1 MKIRNKEIKNMYI
14 CPVCN
19 QQFKEEQVLVKHY
32 LSCWK
37 KENPHLR
44 SKPAPRSED
53 INTREVNEDIENF
66 FNSFK

>member
-1 MKIRNKEIKNMYI
+1 MIYMYI

-19 QQFKEEQVLVKHY
+19 KQFREENILVKHY

-44 SKPAPRSED
+44 SKSAPRSED
-53 INTREVNEDIENF
+53 INTREVNKEVKDF
-66 FNSFK
+66 FNLFK

>member
-1 MKIRNKEIKNMYI
+1 MYI

-19 QQFKEEQVLVKHY
+19 QQFKEEQILVKHY

-66 FNSFK
+66 VNSFK

>member
-1 MKIRNKEIKNMYI
+1 MYI

-19 QQFKEEQVLVKHY
+19 KQFKEEDILVKHY

-53 INTREVNEDIENF
+53 INTREVNKEVEDF
-66 FNSFK
+66 FNLFK

>member
-1 MKIRNKEIKNMYI
+1 MYI

-32 LSCWK
+32 LNCWK

-53 INTREVNEDIENF
+53 INTREVNKDIENF

>member
-1 MKIRNKEIKNMYI
+1 MYI

-53 INTREVNEDIENF
+53 INTREVNEDIEKF

>member
-1 MKIRNKEIKNMYI
+1 MYI
-14 CPVCN
+14 CLVCN

>member
-1 MKIRNKEIKNMYI
+1 MYI

-19 QQFKEEQVLVKHY
+19 QQFKEEQVFVKHY

>member
-1 MKIRNKEIKNMYI
+1 MYI
-14 CPVCN
+14 CSVCN

>member
-1 MKIRNKEIKNMYI
+1 MYI

-19 QQFKEEQVLVKHY
+19 RQFKEEQVLVKHY

-53 INTREVNEDIENF
+53 INMREVNEDIENF

>member
-1 MKIRNKEIKNMYI
+1 MYI

-19 QQFKEEQVLVKHY
+19 RQFKEEQILVKHY

-53 INTREVNEDIENF
+53 INMREVNEDIENF

>member
-1 MKIRNKEIKNMYI
+1 MYI

-19 QQFKEEQVLVKHY
+19 QQFKEERVLVKHY

-37 KENPHLR
+37 KENSHLR

>member
-1 MKIRNKEIKNMYI
+1 MYI
-14 CPVCN
+14 CPVCKR
-19 QQFKEEQVLVKHY
+19 QFKEEQVLVKHY

>member
-1 MKIRNKEIKNMYI
+1 MYI
-14 CPVCN
+14 CPVCT

>member
-1 MKIRNKEIKNMYI
+1 MYI

-19 QQFKEEQVLVKHY
+19 KQFKEEDILVKHY

-53 INTREVNEDIENF
+53 INTREVNKEVENF
-66 FNSFK
+66 FNLFK

>member
-1 MKIRNKEIKNMYI
+1 MYI

-19 QQFKEEQVLVKHY
+19 QQFKEEQVLVKQY

-44 SKPAPRSED
+44 SKSAPYSKD

>member
-1 MKIRNKEIKNMYI
+1 MYI

-19 QQFKEEQVLVKHY
+19 RQFKEEQILVKHY

>member
-1 MKIRNKEIKNMYI
+1 MYI

-37 KENPHLR
+37 KENLHLR

-53 INTREVNEDIENF
+53 INMREVNEDIENF

>member
-1 MKIRNKEIKNMYI
+1 MYI
-14 CPVCN
+14 CPVCH